1 VFGPS
6 KIVFFGVREGL
17 SAVTSERPDV
27 DVPPRVA
34 DVIVELAEAEAAEAD
49 ARAEAAVAKARAVRL
64 RGRSGEAAGDSGAT
78 EAAGDS
84 GATEGAG
91 DSGAGEDAGEST
103 GEIRPPRGLS
113 RWRAVALAAA
123 AVVIG
128 ALLALTGLM
137 LVKHNEAAANRA
149 QDREFLEAASEGIV
163 ALLSI
168 DHGRAE
174 ADVQRILD
182 LSIGAFR
189 DDFASRAGDFITT
202 AQKGKAVTKGAVT
215 AAALESAGDDNAV
228 VLVAAT
234 SQVTNVSG
242 ARDDPRPWRMSV
254 TVSRDEDQWKMSNVE
269 FVP

>member
-1 VFGPS
+1 MV
-6 KIVFFGVREGL
+6 
-17 SAVTSERPDV
+17 
-27 DVPPRVA
+27 
-34 DVIVELAEAEAAEAD
+34 VELAEAEAAEAD

-64 RGRSGEAAGDSGAT
+64 RGRSGED
-78 EAAGDS
+78 AGDS
-84 GATEGAG
+84 GATEG
-91 DSGAGEDAGEST
+91 AGEST

-137 LVKHNEAAANRA
+137 VVKHNEAAANRA

-189 DDFASRAGDFITT
+189 DDFASRAGDFIAT

-242 ARDDPRPWRMSV
+242 ARDDPRPV
-254 TVSRDEDQWKMSNVE
+254 VAAGLVDQRRGHHGRLAVRKRE
-269 FVP
+269 RG

>member
-1 VFGPS
+1 M
-6 KIVFFGVREGL
+6 
-17 SAVTSERPDV
+17 TSERPDV
-27 DVPPRVA
+27 DVPARVA

-64 RGRSGEAAGDSGAT
+64 RGRSGED
-78 EAAGDS
+78 AGDS

-91 DSGAGEDAGEST
+91 DSGAGEDAGESA

-189 DDFASRAGDFITT
+189 DDFASRAGDFIAT

>member
-1 VFGPS
+1 M
-6 KIVFFGVREGL
+6 
-17 SAVTSERPDV
+17 TSERPDV
-27 DVPPRVA
+27 DVTARVA

-64 RGRSGEAAGDSGAT
+64 RGR
-78 EAAGDS
+78 
-84 GATEGAG
+84 
-91 DSGAGEDAGEST
+91 AGEDAGDST

-137 LVKHNEAAANRA
+137 VVKHNEAAANRA

>member
-1 VFGPS
+1 M
-6 KIVFFGVREGL
+6 
-17 SAVTSERPDV
+17 TSERPDV

-64 RGRSGEAAGDSGAT
+64 RGRSG
-78 EAAGDS
+78 
-84 GATEGAG
+84 EGAG

>member
-1 VFGPS
+1 MFGPS

-78 EAAGDS
+78 EG
-84 GATEGAG
+84 
-91 DSGAGEDAGEST
+91 AGEST

-113 RWRAVALAAA
+113 RWRAAALAAA

>member
-1 VFGPS
+1 M
-6 KIVFFGVREGL
+6 
-17 SAVTSERPDV
+17 TSERPDV
-27 DVPPRVA
+27 DVPARVA

-64 RGRSGEAAGDSGAT
+64 RGRSGED
-78 EAAGDS
+78 AGDS
-84 GATEGAG
+84 GATEG
-91 DSGAGEDAGEST
+91 AGEST

-123 AVVIG
+123 AVAIG

-137 LVKHNEAAANRA
+137 VVKHNEAAANRA

-189 DDFASRAGDFITT
+189 DDFASRAGDFIAT

>member
-1 VFGPS
+1 M
-6 KIVFFGVREGL
+6 
-17 SAVTSERPDV
+17 TSERPDV

-64 RGRSGEAAGDSGAT
+64 RGRSGED
-78 EAAGDS
+78 AGDS
-84 GATEGAG
+84 GATEG
-91 DSGAGEDAGEST
+91 AGEST

-113 RWRAVALAAA
+113 RWRAAALAAA

>member
-1 VFGPS
+1 M
-6 KIVFFGVREGL
+6 
-17 SAVTSERPDV
+17 TSERPDV
-27 DVPPRVA
+27 DVPARVA

-64 RGRSGEAAGDSGAT
+64 RGRSGED
-78 EAAGDS
+78 AGDS

-91 DSGAGEDAGEST
+91 EST
-103 GEIRPPRGLS
+103 GDIRPPRGLS

-137 LVKHNEAAANRA
+137 VVKHNEAAANRA

-189 DDFASRAGDFITT
+189 DDFASRAGDFIAT